1 MWGRLVGF
9 CHRACRYSN
18 LTNVVAKL
26 SWPKS
31 ASYGVL
37 VSAHF
42 DSAWDS
48 VGASDDLVQVATVLE
63 FARALVAGPPLPV
76 SVIFV
81 LNGGEETMLQVR
93 ACAVCWRIS
102 AAA

>member
-1 MWGRLVGF
+1 ML
-9 CHRACRYSN
+9 
-18 LTNVVAKL
+18 AKL
-26 SWPKS
+26 SWPGS
-31 ASYGVL
+31 ASHGVL

-63 FARALVAGPPLPV
+63 FARALIAGPPLPV

-93 ACAVCWRIS
+93 MRVLCTGVSPLSFSPPPSSTKRLEGLRAVS
-102 AAA
+102 GE